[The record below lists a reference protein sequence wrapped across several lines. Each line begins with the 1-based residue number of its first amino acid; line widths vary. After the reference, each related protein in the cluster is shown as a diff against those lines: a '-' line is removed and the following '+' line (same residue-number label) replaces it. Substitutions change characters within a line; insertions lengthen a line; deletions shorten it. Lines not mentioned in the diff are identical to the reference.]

1 MDVNTDA
8 FQRRH
13 SNMKCLWEPLDQI
26 NFECRLVLASARW
39 YQVEDDED
47 DDFGDF
53 DDNYDNSFDDY
64 NYAEKYYSSKL
75 ISSVI

>member
-1 MDVNTDA
+1 
-8 FQRRH
+8 
-13 SNMKCLWEPLDQI
+13 MKCLWEPLDQI

-53 DDNYDNSFDDY
+53 DDNYDNSFDDFDDDY
-64 NYAEKYYSSKL
+64 GKY
-75 ISSVI
+75 